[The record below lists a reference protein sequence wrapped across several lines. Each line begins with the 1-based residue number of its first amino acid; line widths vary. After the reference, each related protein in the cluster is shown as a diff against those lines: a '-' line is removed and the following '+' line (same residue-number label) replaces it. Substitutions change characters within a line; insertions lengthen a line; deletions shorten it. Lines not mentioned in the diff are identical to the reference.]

1 MKYLAKI
8 IIPLVL
14 LTACGNKETTSPF
27 DEILSQPPYAALTDS
42 IRQAPKNDELWFRR
56 AVLLNKNNQPEP
68 ALADFRKAWSI
79 KKDERYA
86 FGISKILLDTRP
98 DSAIL
103 FLQDAL
109 KELPNSPF
117 LSINLVRAYA
127 AQQKNKEALSLCN
140 DLLRAD
146 PGQPDLLKMKSDI
159 QDALHDSTG
168 SLQTLEAAYTA
179 NPADVELN
187 YRLAFSYAQ
196 AKNPKAVTL
205 CDSLAK
211 ADSLAIHAEPYF
223 FRGIY
228 YANINDRTRA
238 LSFFNQAIQHDY
250 HFLDAYME
258 KGRIQY
264 DQGNIAEAFKTF
276 GLAVTIS
283 PGFADAYYWRGRCW
297 EKLGNRDEAKLD
309 YERAY
314 GLDKTLTEARDA
326 AASIK
331 N

>member
-14 LTACGNKETTSPF
+14 LAACGNKESASPF
-27 DEILSQPPYAALTDS
+27 DEILAQPPYAALTDS
-42 IRQAPKNDELWFRR
+42 IRQSPKNEELYFRR
-56 AVLLNKNNQPEP
+56 AVLLNKNDQPEP
-68 ALADFRKAWSI
+68 ALADFRKAWSL

-86 FGISKILLDTRP
+86 FGISKILLDKRP

-117 LSINLVRAYA
+117 LSINLIRAYA
-127 AQQKNKEALSLCN
+127 AQQKNQEALALCN
-140 DLLRAD
+140 DLLKAD
-146 PGQPDLLKMKSDI
+146 PGQTDILKMKAEI

-168 SLQTLEAAYTA
+168 SLHTLEAAYAA

-196 AKNPKAVTL
+196 TKNPKALTL

-211 ADSLAIHAEPYF
+211 ADLLAIHAEPYF
-223 FRGIY
+223 FRGVY
-228 YANINDRTRA
+228 YANINDRSNA
-238 LSFFNQAIQHDY
+238 LSFFEKAIQHDY
-250 HFLDAYME
+250 NFLDAYME
-258 KGRIQY
+258 KGRLQY
-264 DQGNIAEAFKTF
+264 DMGNVKDAFKTF

-283 PGFADAYYWRGRCW
+283 PSFADAYYWRGRCL
-297 EKLGNRDEAKLD
+297 EKLGDKDEAKLD

-326 AASIK
+326 ATNIK